1 MTSAI
6 ATRQV
11 GLRPVTRAALVA
23 LAFLGSAVYALS
35 FAGAADLRQ
44 WTAHAAAVGVAAGL
58 SWVAF
63 GVLLIA
69 VTGGRPSVVSWME
82 ACLRTMAVG
91 IAIKMAAVALNL
103 VWWVNE
109 GMTPRAA
116 QLVAIHLAILACADV
131 AMCVWFCAE
140 CARRE
145 VSVARAAALW
155 VSLNFVFGVL
165 LFLFSRIG
173 GLS

>member
-1 MTSAI
+1 MYQ
-6 ATRQV
+6 R
-11 GLRPVTRAALVA
+11 
-23 LAFLGSAVYALS
+23 
-35 FAGAADLRQ
+35 
-44 WTAHAAAVGVAAGL
+44 
-58 SWVAF
+58 
-63 GVLLIA
+63 A
-69 VTGGRPSVVSWME
+69 VTGGRPSVVSWMD

-103 VWWVNE
+103 AWWMNE
-109 GMTPRAA
+109 GLTPRAA
-116 QLVAIHLAILACADV
+116 RLVAVHLAILACADV
-131 AMCVWFCAE
+131 AMGAQFCFE
-140 CARRE
+140 CAARG